1 MRADD
6 IAEREAADEVR
17 GRGRVVAAEREL
29 ELRAAVVE
37 RHLEQEERP
46 HERAALGGGEHA
58 AARAAVGDGRRDD
71 REAAAREVP
80 NARVDGRRAR
90 DAAARRRRGQ
100 PAPVRLEL
108 GVRERRG
115 RDEQR
120 GARRRGRRGRGRVRR
135 ERRRVV
141 AAVARRARRG
151 KGGRR
156 ARARGRR
163 TRVTRGGSGRA

>member
-58 AARAAVGDGRRDD
+58 AARGHRTYEKPGVNTAG
-71 REAAAREVP
+71 
-80 NARVDGRRAR
+80 NAR
-90 DAAARRRRGQ
+90 
-100 PAPVRLEL
+100 L
-108 GVRERRG
+108 
-115 RDEQR
+115 
-120 GARRRGRRGRGRVRR
+120 
-135 ERRRVV
+135 
-141 AAVARRARRG
+141 
-151 KGGRR
+151 
-156 ARARGRR
+156 
-163 TRVTRGGSGRA
+163 